1 MSHYLKYCP
10 VGFDPCSLHAAEPD
24 GGLAAAAAAAQ
35 PLLLGALAAAAAA
48 GIPPSPS
55 TLAIAAA
62 LSIAFFTAI
71 ILTQGKFNLPQNLR
85 ISLAED
91 PFKLQSQCSVMA

>member
-35 PLLLGALAAAAAA
+35 PLLPGALAAAAA
-48 GIPPSPS
+48 GIPSTPS
-55 TLAIAAA
+55 TLAIVAA
-62 LSIAFFTAI
+62 LSIDFF
-71 ILTQGKFNLPQNLR
+71 
-85 ISLAED
+85 
-91 PFKLQSQCSVMA
+91 

>member
-35 PLLLGALAAAAAA
+35 PLLPGALAAAAA

-55 TLAIAAA
+55 TLAIVAA
-62 LSIAFFTAI
+62 LSIVFFTAI

-85 ISLAED
+85 ISFAED

>member
-35 PLLLGALAAAAAA
+35 PLLPGALAAAAA